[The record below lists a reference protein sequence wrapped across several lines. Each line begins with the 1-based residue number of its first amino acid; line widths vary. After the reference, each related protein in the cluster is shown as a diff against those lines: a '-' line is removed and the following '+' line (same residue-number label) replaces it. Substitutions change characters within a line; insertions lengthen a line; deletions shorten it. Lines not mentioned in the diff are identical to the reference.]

1 MASKFALTLVFTGTL
16 FLAGNSVQAASE
28 LVSPPR
34 IDHVGGA
41 TQSDVGRPIDTGAEA
56 PYVPVTNAELLG
68 QMSDTTTNYSESMI
82 ASSGNEAMYQV
93 PPGSPPY
100 R

>member
-1 MASKFALTLVFTGTL
+1 MASKFVLTLVFIGSL
-16 FLAGNSVQAASE
+16 FFAGNSVQAASE

-34 IDHVGGA
+34 IDHVGGG
-41 TQSDVGRPIDTGAEA
+41 TQSGEGRPIDTGAEA
-56 PYVPVTNAELLG
+56 PYVPVTSGELLG
-68 QMSDTTTNYSESMI
+68 QMSDTTANYSESMI
-82 ASSGNEAMYQV
+82 AFSGNEIMYQN